1 MAGAATC
8 PPRPRPSRVFLSYL
22 ADVGASLPTVVR
34 HPAAIRHA
42 HVLAGVELPTG
53 HAAVV
58 EVMAGVRRRIGRLA
72 RGKEALLTPELTLV
86 VSAIDRTDPGRGLA
100 ALRDRALLLVG
111 FATALRRSEL
121 SALDWSDAAVEVPT
135 ATGRDAASLVF
146 TVARSK
152 TDQTGQGRVVG
163 VLRTTDSTGRLC
175 PVRALLAW
183 RAALADDLAERATT
197 TARPGGP
204 AELSGPVFRPVTRHG
219 HAGVPGRGAGDRLSG
234 AAVAE
239 ILKRRAR
246 AGGLDPAVLAA
257 HSLRSGHATQAAK
270 NRAGELA
277 IAEQLGHQHLQT
289 TRRYVRRARAA
300 ADGTSG
306 YLGL

>member
-1 MAGAATC
+1 M
-8 PPRPRPSRVFLSYL
+8 
-22 ADVGASLPTVVR
+22 
-34 HPAAIRHA
+34 
-42 HVLAGVELPTG
+42 
-53 HAAVV
+53 
-58 EVMAGVRRRIGRLA
+58 
-72 RGKEALLTPELTLV
+72 
-86 VSAIDRTDPGRGLA
+86 
-100 ALRDRALLLVG
+100 
-111 FATALRRSEL
+111 
-121 SALDWSDAAVEVPT
+121 
-135 ATGRDAASLVF
+135 F
-146 TVARSK
+146 TVTRSK

-183 RAALADDLAERATT
+183 RR
-197 TARPGGP
+197 RPRRR
-204 AELSGPVFRPVTRHG
+204 SGR
-219 HAGVPGRGAGDRLSG
+219 AGVNYCPAGRRPSGTVWAGLPAGYPARARRRPRSRRRRPAVG

-246 AGGLDPAVLAA
+246 AAGLDPVVLAA

-270 NRAGELA
+270 NGAGELA